1 MELVYVTIAVMSRS
15 CVRQPSQIQETTSH
29 RTPCSLTLKSIL
41 LWRSLSLG
49 EREVRLI
56 QMSFLC
62 LSMTVTR
69 SRHFQLFCFKHS
81 KKLLWPRLRVAQM
94 YGYKQKYIKGSLIT
108 WPHFKAAVDSLL
120 WPFTSL
126 TLRFDYVCHKEHILS
141 WAAGLKSNQGNSCY
155 PLK

>member
-41 LWRSLSLG
+41 LWRSGQTDTDVLSMFEHDSHTFSALSTFLSL
-49 EREVRLI
+49 
-56 QMSFLC
+56 
-62 LSMTVTR
+62 
-69 SRHFQLFCFKHS
+69 CFKHS

-94 YGYKQKYIKGSLIT
+94 YGYKQKYIKGGLIT
-108 WPHFKAAVDSLL
+108 WPHFKAAIDSLL

-126 TLRFDYVCHKEHILS
+126 TLRFDYVCHKECILS
-141 WAAGLKSNQGNSCY
+141 WAACLKSNQGNSCY